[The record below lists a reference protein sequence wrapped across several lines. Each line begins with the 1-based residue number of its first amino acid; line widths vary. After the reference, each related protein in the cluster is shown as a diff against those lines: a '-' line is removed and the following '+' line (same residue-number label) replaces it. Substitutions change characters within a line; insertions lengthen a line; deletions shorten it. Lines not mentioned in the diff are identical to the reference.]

1 MRIAASVADLL
12 DMPARPRRPGFQ
24 EDQAIPSPLPDLENA
39 VSGGLPT
46 TALFNVALRI
56 AGNAEQA
63 SIIER
68 RIIPKS
74 TLARRAGSGTL
85 TREESEKT
93 ERLARLFAQATESLG
108 SEDEARLFLRRPHP
122 ELDGR
127 VPLEAAITELG
138 GRRVERILTA
148 LAYGLSV

>member
-1 MRIAASVADLL
+1 MIKPRVLVVDDEETIRKLLKGRLEREGQDVA
-12 DMPARPRRPGFQ
+12 
-24 EDQAIPSPLPDLENA
+24 
-39 VSGGLPT
+39 
-46 TALFNVALRI
+46 I
-56 AGNAEQA
+56 AGNAEEA

-122 ELDGR
+122 ELEGR
-127 VPLEAAITELG
+127 VPLEAAIT
-138 GRRVERILTA
+138 
-148 LAYGLSV
+148 